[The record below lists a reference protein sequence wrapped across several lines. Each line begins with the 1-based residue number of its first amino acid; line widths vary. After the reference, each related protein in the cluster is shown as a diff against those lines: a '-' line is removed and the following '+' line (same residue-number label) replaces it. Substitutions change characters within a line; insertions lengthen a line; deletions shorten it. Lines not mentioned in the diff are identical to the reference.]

1 MFPRRAN
8 VPTARFPRHCSH
20 DFKTDQVTSAIEP
33 EDGND
38 EVLSTI
44 NVDEIEDLDYEIDDS
59 KDHSLKV
66 SEDDII
72 PGFIGWV
79 QYGGN
84 MLPGKVITY
93 NKRKKSANI
102 KFYDVTGLQTGRQ
115 TVNHG
120 DIFCFGNEEQNE
132 AIISGDEIVR
142 KTFLWA
148 KFEQEGL
155 EKEDWLMWY

>member
-1 MFPRRAN
+1 M
-8 VPTARFPRHCSH
+8 
-20 DFKTDQVTSAIEP
+20 
-33 EDGND
+33 
-38 EVLSTI
+38 
-44 NVDEIEDLDYEIDDS
+44 
-59 KDHSLKV
+59 

-84 MLPGKVITY
+84 MLPGKVITS

-142 KTFLWA
+142 TKFLWA

-155 EKEDWLMWY
+155 EKEDWLTWY

>member
-1 MFPRRAN
+1 M
-8 VPTARFPRHCSH
+8 
-20 DFKTDQVTSAIEP
+20 
-33 EDGND
+33 
-38 EVLSTI
+38 
-44 NVDEIEDLDYEIDDS
+44 
-59 KDHSLKV
+59 

-120 DIFCFGNEEQNE
+120 DIRKSFSRLYC
-132 AIISGDEIVR
+132 ILLLSSGRE
-142 KTFLWA
+142 
-148 KFEQEGL
+148 
-155 EKEDWLMWY
+155 